1 MFIKYSAGLIPPKK
15 TRGKGSQGKKAVV
28 SSKPTKNLCS
38 LTEAV
43 EEEAARQVHAT
54 HERIMTETDPDPARR
69 RPSGI
74 SFRDASSVSK
84 KMYLDPSQKLKDV
97 QTLTLEEQLV
107 ADMMQALKASRKST
121 RIQPHAGGST
131 KVDVIL
137 DWGSENEND
146 YSKEENVD
154 EEIDWVYSNEE
165 EEKKDDDDDDDD
177 DKSINIEETGDEE
190 TDDEFVRESRNGDE
204 EMTNTAKADAEK
216 TKEVKN
222 DNKKVELPPSS
233 SALSVSSGFGNHRS

>member
-1 MFIKYSAGLIPPKK
+1 M
-15 TRGKGSQGKKAVV
+15 
-28 SSKPTKNLCS
+28 S

-74 SFRDASSVSK
+74 AFRDTSSVSK

-121 RIQPHAGGST
+121 RIQPHAGGSSKGTCT
-131 KVDVIL
+131 KPGVSDESTVIL
-137 DWGSENEND
+137 KTSSEELVLNQGFLMRKRYFCCNTPKLGRSGIWVRGVLLLRSITQDIYRTTKKSFEND
-146 YSKEENVD
+146 TLD
-154 EEIDWVYSNEE
+154 L
-165 EEKKDDDDDDDD
+165 
-177 DKSINIEETGDEE
+177 
-190 TDDEFVRESRNGDE
+190 
-204 EMTNTAKADAEK
+204 
-216 TKEVKN
+216 TK
-222 DNKKVELPPSS
+222 
-233 SALSVSSGFGNHRS
+233 